1 MPVPALR
8 KHLDWVGAVGVM
20 RAVGTEAFD
29 LLIGR
34 MVVEYIV
41 DQAGSVVTIH
51 EPFDGETTIR
61 PLLRYLEGEGVL
73 ETLDVVG

>member
-1 MPVPALR
+1 
-8 KHLDWVGAVGVM
+8 
-20 RAVGTEAFD
+20 
-29 LLIGR
+29 

-61 PLLRYLEGEGVL
+61 LLLRYLEGEGEWVL
-73 ETLDVVG
+73 ESLEVVGQPR

>member
-1 MPVPALR
+1 MPVLALR
-8 KHLDWVGAVGVM
+8 THLDWVGVVRVM

-51 EPFDGETTIR
+51 EPFDGEPTN
-61 PLLRYLEGEGVL
+61 LEGEGEWVL
-73 ETLDVVG
+73 ESLEVVG